1 MHLPILGLIIRGMSE
16 LDICFV
22 VHEMDVCIQV
32 GPYRG
37 FGGEALL
44 PFRGCEALLGAL
56 STAHKC
62 DGSHSKC
69 PAWVTGT
76 WIRKRRW

>member
-1 MHLPILGLIIRGMSE
+1 MRASAGIGSHYQGMSE
-16 LDICFV
+16 LDICFL
-22 VHEMDVCIQV
+22 VHEMGVCIQV

-44 PFRGCEALLGAL
+44 PFREYDALLGAF

-62 DGSHSKC
+62 APTPNVHHG
-69 PAWVTGT
+69 
-76 WIRKRRW
+76 